1 MKNKK
6 TAIIILLIIIIIAI
20 IATITTKKIQKENRK
35 YEIAQITEYKYF
47 VLKEND
53 KYGVINT
60 QGETIIEPKYEDIKI
75 PNPEKAIFICYENNS
90 TKILNDKQEQ
100 IYTQY
105 QDIQPLRLTNVISD
119 LMYEKTTLKYSQDEK
134 YGIIDIDGK
143 KITDPIY
150 EEINTLQFKEGEL
163 LVKKDGKYGI
173 INIKGT
179 TLVKP
184 QYDGIEVDKYYEEAT
199 GYKKSGY
206 IVKQTTDEGYRYGYV
221 NIDGKQIMDNK
232 YNDLYRIT
240 DIDSQ
245 DVYIICAEN
254 GKYGLFK
261 NGKKVIENE
270 YQALTYN
277 QSNNTITAL
286 KGKKYGVIS
295 IDGNTLVPFE
305 YKQIDTTGEYIYA
318 KTEEENTQI
327 FDSKGKEANINSDT
341 AILNVENTEY
351 KIHIETKQGKTI
363 YKIYKNDTDIT
374 KNEDYIYVEYLYD
387 NYFIA
392 CNSEGKLGIID
403 DNNKTKVEF
412 NYNSIQKIDGTNL
425 IQTVKNDTNT
435 VEIYSKELTK
445 ITELKN
451 ATIEKKENYIRLYN
465 NDEIK
470 YVTEEGKE
478 VKNTQLLK
486 DNKIFASKNNGK
498 WGFVDKNGNIA
509 IGYDY
514 EYVTEVNQYGFA
526 GIKQN
531 GLWGVVDSEGKIV
544 VKPKYKLNDTEP
556 TFIGEYYQVT
566 YGNGERY
573 YTNM

>member
-1 MKNKK
+1 M
-6 TAIIILLIIIIIAI
+6 LI
-20 IATITTKKIQKENRK
+20 K
-35 YEIAQITEYKYF
+35 
-47 VLKEND
+47 
-53 KYGVINT
+53 
-60 QGETIIEPKYEDIKI
+60 
-75 PNPEKAIFICYENNS
+75 
-90 TKILNDKQEQ
+90 
-100 IYTQY
+100 
-105 QDIQPLRLTNVISD
+105 
-119 LMYEKTTLKYSQDEK
+119 
-134 YGIIDIDGK
+134 
-143 KITDPIY
+143 
-150 EEINTLQFKEGEL
+150 
-163 LVKKDGKYGI
+163 
-173 INIKGT
+173 
-179 TLVKP
+179 
-184 QYDGIEVDKYYEEAT
+184 
-199 GYKKSGY
+199 
-206 IVKQTTDEGYRYGYV
+206 
-221 NIDGKQIMDNK
+221 
-232 YNDLYRIT
+232 
-240 DIDSQ
+240 
-245 DVYIICAEN
+245 
-254 GKYGLFK
+254 
-261 NGKKVIENE
+261 
-270 YQALTYN
+270 
-277 QSNNTITAL
+277 
-286 KGKKYGVIS
+286 
-295 IDGNTLVPFE
+295 PFE